1 MAGTNTSLWR
11 YDGTYGVNSRGERVL
26 APTPDSAMAAE
37 ADRRARNAAS
47 MARHN
52 RLVNYGRLA
61 SILPFGVAAGS
72 ALAGGGAA
80 AGAGAGGAGGAGS
93 AAAHGYS
100 SPGIFGGLFGGGA
113 TAPTA
118 TAAGATAGSVGTVA
132 RLGSILSSPGA
143 EMGVNAG
150 LSIYGQRSQN
160 KANQQ
165 ARADMLAAQQKAL
178 ELEERRLALE
188 AQNAN
193 LDREDARALN
203 AAIQDLEKKKFAL
216 AQEQAQFER
225 SIIEQDRSV
234 RDAYRTN
241 YQEPAARRL
250 SSILG
255 L

>member
-1 MAGTNTSLWR
+1 MAGTSSSL
-11 YDGTYGVNSRGERVL
+11 
-26 APTPDSAMAAE
+26 
-37 ADRRARNAAS
+37 ADRISRQYEQQFGRPAAADDPQYAEFVRS
-47 MARHN
+47 QMPQMIAADQAAYDRSKS
-52 RLVNYGRLA
+52 RWR
-61 SILPFGVAAGS
+61 VADKFAW
-72 ALAGGGAA
+72 GAA
-80 AGAGAGGAGGAGS
+80 AIPFTAGLSSILAPAATGGAS
-93 AAAHGYS
+93 AATTGAVSHGYS
-100 SPGIFGGLFGGGA
+100 SPGIFSSLFGGGA

-118 TAAGATAGSVGTVA
+118 TAAGATRGVLG

-143 EMGVNAG
+143 EIAANTG
-150 LSIYGQRSQN
+150 LSLYGQRSQN

-165 ARADMLAAQQKAL
+165 ARSDMLAAQAKAL
-178 ELEERRLALE
+178 ELEERRLATE

-216 AQEQAQFER
+216 QQEQAQFER
-225 SIIEQDRSV
+225 GLLEEDRNV
-234 RDAYRTN
+234 RTAYRTN